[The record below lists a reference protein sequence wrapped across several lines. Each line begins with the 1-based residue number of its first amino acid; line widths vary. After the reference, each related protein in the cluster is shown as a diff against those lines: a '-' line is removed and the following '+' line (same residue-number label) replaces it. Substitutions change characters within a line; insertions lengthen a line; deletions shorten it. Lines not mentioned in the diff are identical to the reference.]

1 MNKETKAIIHGIK
14 WMNHTESEHLVWQYK
29 KYFVEGID
37 IPAIVKVFQSEYDST
52 FSFEGDPIDLY
63 CAIVDWYDDE
73 IGFDED

>member
-1 MNKETKAIIHGIK
+1 MNTETKAIIHGIK
-14 WMNHTESEHLVWQYK
+14 WMSDTESEHLVSQYK

-52 FSFEGDPIDLY
+52 FTFEGKPIDLY
-63 CAIVDWYDDE
+63 WEIVEWYNYE

>member
-1 MNKETKAIIHGIK
+1 MNTETKAIIHSIK
-14 WMNHTESEHLVWQYK
+14 WMNDTESEHLVSQYK

-52 FSFEGDPIDLY
+52 FTFEGKPIDLY
-63 CAIVDWYDDE
+63 WEIVEWYNDE